1 MVTFRLPPGLHIDV
15 RRRQKLGW
23 ATYKSAGYPA
33 RAFDVIGERTT
44 WNGIA
49 VTVAERTVTFSN
61 LPIQTGVVRVTL
73 GPGVVAGRPG
83 VVTLT
88 ALERGER
95 VMAAARTPAT
105 WLR

>member
-1 MVTFRLPPGLHIDV
+1 M
-15 RRRQKLGW
+15 
-23 ATYKSAGYPA
+23 
-33 RAFDVIGERTT
+33 

-49 VTVAERTVTFSN
+49 VTVAKRTVTFSN

-73 GPGVVAGRPG
+73 GPGVVAGHPG

-95 VMAAARTPAT
+95 VMTEARAPAT
-105 WLR
+105 WLRKRATPTAAEAQSVQG